1 MFTLFNRLRV
11 KQLLDLVVAKFAVQ
25 CDSEGKR
32 LKYAIEYDDLYC
44 SLHIIDQFKKRN
56 NYLPLPFMYSKSS
69 TTISKFAILHI
80 VQVV

>member
-25 CDSEGKR
+25 CDSEGER

-69 TTISKFAILHI
+69 TTISKFAILHK

>member
-1 MFTLFNRLRV
+1 MFTLFNRLLV